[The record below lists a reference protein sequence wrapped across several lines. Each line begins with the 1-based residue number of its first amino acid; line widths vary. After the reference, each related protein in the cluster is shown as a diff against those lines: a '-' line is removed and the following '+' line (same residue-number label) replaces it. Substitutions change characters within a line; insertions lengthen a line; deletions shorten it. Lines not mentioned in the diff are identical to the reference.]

1 MHRCL
6 AQTVLFLSGKLK
18 YIILEVMNMRKM
30 LKENKGFSLV
40 ELLVAILI
48 MAVIAGTAITLFGG
62 VLNSSRKNA
71 DNETAES
78 IKRAV
83 LTYMNSTNDVD
94 LSCLGVASSGTS
106 SEHLIRSL
114 GLEIDIHTTGTGGV
128 RYTRPGGVSD
138 TQAPFPTTNI
148 SVASSDIKG
157 KFGPFLDASKDMTAP
172 TTPGTIGWRIEVDKS
187 LQVVVV
193 TPVDSGSTNV
203 EFRTGTSSS

>member
-1 MHRCL
+1 
-6 AQTVLFLSGKLK
+6 
-18 YIILEVMNMRKM
+18 MRKM

-78 IKRAV
+78 IKRAI

-94 LSCLGVASSGTS
+94 ISCLGVASSGTT

-114 GLEIDIHTTGTGGV
+114 GLEIDIHTTGDNGV
-128 RYTRPGGVSD
+128 TYTRPGGITAD
-138 TQAPFPTTNI
+138 QAPFPTANI
-148 SVASSDIKG
+148 SVDSSDIKG

-172 TTPGTIGWRIEVDKS
+172 TTPGTDGWIIKIDEN
-187 LQVVVV
+187 LQVVTVEAS
-193 TPVDSGSTNV
+193 TTDDSEDPTVRFESGV
-203 EFRTGTSSS
+203 SSS